1 MCVIYLLSNHTKLK
15 QNNGHL
21 TIEKDGKR
29 VTNVLL
35 DEVECIV
42 QGRKAEVTT
51 SVLYALLE
59 RNIHIFYVD
68 GRGRL
73 LGQLGNFTLDWE
85 RGQCQYRCFNDA
97 QKQLDCIRYVLNDKM
112 AGQIALLRYY
122 AKNKKDLEI
131 AHLADTIKI
140 YRSKLHD
147 VSEINALRGLEGMAS
162 RNYFDA
168 FPLILDTEKWQWN
181 GRNRRPPMDPVNA
194 LLSYGYAFLERE
206 VRLAI
211 LAARLD
217 VRIGFLHSNNGRK
230 DSLAYDLMEPFRQ
243 TIIDRLVLKS
253 LNRDQFHPDEF
264 TFDEDEGCRIS
275 DKARIR
281 WIANYEESM
290 QKPCREYKGLSPREW
305 IRFRIRQFADE
316 LFRQTVPAL

>member
-35 DEVECIV
+35 DEVECVV

-51 SVLYALLE
+51 SVLYAFLE

-97 QKQLDCIRYVLNDKM
+97 QKQIACIRYVLVEKM

-122 AKNKKDLEI
+122 AKSKKDLEI
-131 AHLADTIKI
+131 AQLADAIKGYSRKI
-140 YRSKLHD
+140 HTVKE
-147 VSEINALRGLEGMAS
+147 VNELRGLEGMAS
-162 RNYFDA
+162 RNYFAA
-168 FPLILDTEKWQWN
+168 FPLILKPEKWPWI
-181 GRNRRPPMDPVNA
+181 GRNRRPPQDPVNA

-243 TIIDRLVLKS
+243 SIIDRLVLKS
-253 LNRDQFHPDEF
+253 LNREQFHPDEF
-264 TFDEDEGCRIS
+264 TYDEEEGCRIS

-281 WIANYEESM
+281 WIANYEEYM
-290 QKPCREYKGLSPREW
+290 QKICREYNGLSPREW

-316 LFRQTVPAL
+316 LFRNAVPAS